1 MTDPL
6 ILTLALDDEARA
18 FFERERRRLFP
29 PERNMIPAHLSLF
42 HKLPGEEIAGISDR
56 LSEMAGRTAP
66 LPLDVTGVMFF
77 GRGSAYRVEGA
88 DEVRAE
94 LAEGWR
100 HWLTPQDRQGFRGHV
115 TVQNKVTGAEAKR
128 THAALQKGF
137 APFPATGIGL
147 DLWHYRGGPWEA
159 AGHFPFQGAST

>member
-6 ILTLALDDEARA
+6 ILTLALDEEAQG

-42 HKLPGEEIAGISDR
+42 HKLPGEEIATVSDR
-56 LSEMAGRTAP
+56 LSNVADRTSP
-66 LPLDVTGVMFF
+66 LPLDVTGVMFL

-88 DEVRAE
+88 DEVRNE
-94 LAEGWR
+94 LAAGWQN
-100 HWLTPQDRQGFRGHV
+100 WLTPQDRQGFRCHV

-128 THAALQKGF
+128 TFTALQESF
-137 APFPATGIGL
+137 APFSATGIGF

-159 AGHFPFQGAST
+159 AGHFPFQGAPT